1 MSRRSFKL
9 QPTAEKIWI
18 ELDCLGHVTCGSLFW
33 CRGLQTFLSGGH
45 IFVRWPHKL
54 LHNTWRAG
62 HLTWCDCFG
71 MCYIL

>member
-33 CRGLQTFLSGGH
+33 CRGLQTFLSGDH
-45 IFVRWPHKL
+45 ISYYTTL
-54 LHNTWRAG
+54 G
-62 HLTWCDCFG
+62 GQD
-71 MCYIL
+71 ILRDVIVSGCVIF